1 MRKLLLT
8 ATVIAT
14 LPLMA
19 FADSS
24 GDATAL
30 SGMLPAETA
39 LGTSMDAV
47 RQALEGKGLTVRK
60 MEMEDGQI
68 EAYVVHGSAMA
79 EVLVDPASGM
89 VVGTKI
95 K

>member
-8 ATVIAT
+8 AIVIAMV
-14 LPLMA
+14 PLTA
-19 FADSS
+19 LAESS
-24 GDATAL
+24 GDAAAL

-47 RQALEGKGLTVRK
+47 RQTLEGKGLTVRK
-60 MEMEDGQI
+60 IKTEDGKI

-79 EVLVDPASGM
+79 EVYVDPASGLI
-89 VVGTKI
+89 VETKI